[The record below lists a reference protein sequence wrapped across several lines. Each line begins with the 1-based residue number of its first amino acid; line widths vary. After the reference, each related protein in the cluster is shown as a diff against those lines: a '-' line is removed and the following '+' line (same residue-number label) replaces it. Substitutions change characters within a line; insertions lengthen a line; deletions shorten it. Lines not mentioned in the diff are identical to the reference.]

1 LKLLIIMAAALLVA
15 MPATAQQDS
24 VEPTLDLEDCR
35 IRAGRG
41 FPGIK
46 ARCGTLER
54 HEDPSNPDSPMLEL
68 FVAVVP
74 ALTLEPEPDPFV
86 PIAGGPGQG
95 TVDFYAAYRSA
106 FEMVRRDRDIVLLDQ
121 RGTGESAAMNCE
133 TDDDYIEGNYSREQT
148 LRFTEECLDQLPHNP
163 RFFTT
168 SVAVRDLEALREAL
182 GYTQFNLY
190 GISYGSRVAQ
200 HFARRFPESTRTV
213 ILDGVAPPQVAL
225 GPGIA
230 IESQYALEAIFDRC
244 EEESTCA
251 AQFPEL
257 RDEFTM
263 LQAELKQQPVTL
275 TLPDPLTGKPE
286 EIDFGTPEMAVAL
299 RLLSYHPST
308 VAILPMLINEA
319 ATGNYAPLAAQT
331 LMIAESLDEA
341 MALGMHNA
349 VVCTED
355 APYFDGEQ
363 VSQEALDATFIGA
376 EQIETLRA
384 ICSIW
389 PAGFLDEEFKTP
401 LKTDLPVLLLSGEAD
416 PVTPPK
422 YAELASVDLDNAR
435 LLVGRKQGHGQAA
448 RGCMPDLI
456 GEFVTDA
463 DPTGLDATCFERVH
477 AMPFFLDF
485 SGPSE

>member
-1 LKLLIIMAAALLVA
+1 MAAALLVA
-15 MPATAQQDS
+15 MPATAQQDGM
-24 VEPTLDLEDCR
+24 EPALELEDCR

-54 HEDPSNPDSPMLEL
+54 HEDPSNPDSPILEL
-68 FVAVVP
+68 SVAVVP

-86 PIAGGPGQG
+86 PIAGGPGQA

-121 RGTGESAAMNCE
+121 RGTGESAAMNCA
-133 TDDDYIEGNYSREQT
+133 TDDDVIEGQYSREQT
-148 LRFTEECLDQLPHNP
+148 LEFTEECLEQLPHDP
-163 RFFTT
+163 RYFTT

-200 HFARRFPESTRTV
+200 HFVRRFPESTRTV

-244 EEESTCA
+244 EEDPICA

-263 LQAELKQQPVTL
+263 LQAELEQQPITL

-286 EIDFGTPEMAVAL
+286 KIDFGTPEMAVAL
-299 RLLSYHPST
+299 RLLSYHPSS
-308 VAILPMLINEA
+308 VAVMPMLINEA
-319 ATGNYAPLAAQT
+319 AGGNYAPLAAQT
-331 LMIAESLDEA
+331 MMIAESLEGS
-341 MALGMHNA
+341 MSLGMHNA

-363 VSQEALDATFIGA
+363 VTEYALDATFIGA
-376 EQIETLRA
+376 DQLEALEA
-384 ICSIW
+384 ICSLW
-389 PAGFLDEEFKTP
+389 PKGLIDDEFKTP
-401 LKTDLPVLLLSGEAD
+401 VKTDLPVLLLSGEAD

-422 YAELASVDLDNAR
+422 YAELAAVEMSNR
-435 LLVGRKQGHGQAA
+435 KIIVGSKQGHGQAP
-448 RGCMPDLI
+448 RGCMPKLI
-456 GEFVTDA
+456 GEFVTNA
-463 DPTGLDATCFERVH
+463 DPSGLDATCFERVH

>member
-1 LKLLIIMAAALLVA
+1 MRYLIILATALLLA
-15 MPATAQQDS
+15 MPATARQDS
-24 VEPTLDLEDCR
+24 AAPALELEDCR

-46 ARCGTLER
+46 ARCGTFER

-86 PIAGGPGQG
+86 PIAGGPGQAS
-95 TVDFYAAYRSA
+95 TDFYAGYRAA
-106 FEMVRRDRDIVLLDQ
+106 FEMVRRNRDIVLLDQ
-121 RGTGESAAMNCE
+121 RGTGRSAAMNCE
-133 TDDDYIEGNYSREQT
+133 SDDDVIEGNYSREQT
-148 LRFTEECLDQLPHNP
+148 LKFTEECLDQLPHDP

-168 SVAVRDLEALREAL
+168 SVAVRDLEDLRKAL

-200 HFARRFPESTRTV
+200 HFVRRFPDSTRTV

-230 IESQYALEAIFDRC
+230 IESQYALEAILDRC
-244 EEESTCA
+244 EEDTDCA
-251 AQFPEL
+251 VRFPAL

-263 LQAELKQQPVTL
+263 LQAELEQQPVTL

-286 EIDFGTPEMAVAL
+286 EIEFGAPEMAVAL
-299 RLLSYHPST
+299 RLLSYHPNS
-308 VAILPMLINEA
+308 VAIMPLLINEA
-319 ATGNYAPLAAQT
+319 ANGNYAPLAAQT
-331 LMIAESLDEA
+331 LMIAKSLDDA
-341 MALGMHNA
+341 MSLGMHNA

-363 VSQEALDATFIGA
+363 VSRDALDETFIGA
-376 EQIETLRA
+376 DQLEALQT

-389 PAGFLDEEFKTP
+389 PPGYLDEEFKTP
-401 LKTDLPVLLLSGEAD
+401 VKTDLPVLLLSGEAD

-422 YAELASVDLDNAR
+422 YAELAAVDLVNAR

-463 DPTGLDATCFERVH
+463 DPSGLDATCFERVH

-485 SGPSE
+485 AGPSE

>member
-1 LKLLIIMAAALLVA
+1 MAAALLLA
-15 MPATAQQDS
+15 LPATARQDS

-41 FPGIK
+41 SPGIK

-54 HEDPSNPDSPMLEL
+54 HEDPSNPDSPILEL

-74 ALTLEPEPDPFV
+74 ALTLEPEPDAFV
-86 PIAGGPGQG
+86 PIAGGPGQAS
-95 TVDFYAAYRSA
+95 TDFYAAYRVA

-121 RGTGESAAMNCE
+121 RGTGRSAALHCAS
-133 TDDDYIEGNYSREQT
+133 DDDVIEGHYSREQT
-148 LRFTEECLDQLPHNP
+148 LEFTEECLDQLPHDS

-168 SVAVRDLEALREAL
+168 SIAVRDLEALREAL

-244 EEESTCA
+244 EEDPICA
-251 AQFPEL
+251 ARFPQL

-263 LQAELKQQPVTL
+263 LQAELEQQPVTL

-286 EIDFGTPEMAVAL
+286 EIDFGAPEMAVAL
-299 RLLSYHPST
+299 RLLSYHPSS
-308 VAILPMLINEA
+308 VAVMPMLINEA
-319 ATGNYAPLAAQT
+319 ASGNYAPLAAQT
-331 LMIAESLDEA
+331 LMIAESLDKA
-341 MALGMHNA
+341 LSLGMHNA

-355 APYFDGEQ
+355 APYFEGEQ
-363 VSQEALDATFIGA
+363 VSQKALDATFIGA
-376 EQIETLRA
+376 DQLEALA
-384 ICSIW
+384 AVCSIW
-389 PAGFLDEEFKTP
+389 PAGFIDEDFKTP

-422 YAELASVDLDNAR
+422 YAELAAVDLANAR

-448 RGCMPDLI
+448 RGCMPDVI
-456 GEFVTDA
+456 GDFVTDA
-463 DPTGLDATCFERVH
+463 DPSELDATCFERVH
-477 AMPFFLDF
+477 SMPFFLDF
-485 SGPSE
+485 SGPSK